1 MSTPA
6 DQRPLTPTEADAAIA
21 LLRAGGTAVIE
32 AGRAGW
38 SLHFKDESFHVDEW
52 EEQDNST
59 SKVSEEFVRS
69 TLAKHPAA
77 FHRLLLK
84 APWEAFRRAFVADN
98 RPVARELLQRT
109 REHGDEH
116 FDFLDAFL
124 GWPQEKPSPEAVA
137 QIARR
142 MAYGARKAYEA
153 VFGPL
158 AYGRQPDP
166 ATAEVCMRGVGF
178 FDALNELAGGPGGH
192 WWARAEYH
200 CSAGRTREAFDDFRR
215 AMADPRCLAQYESQ
229 NFPRWT
235 AQLMHELGIEEGHPD
250 WVDCESL
257 ARALYR
263 GP

>member
-137 QIARR
+137 QIRAHVAQRR
-142 MAYGARKAYEA
+142 A
-153 VFGPL
+153 F
-158 AYGRQPDP
+158 
-166 ATAEVCMRGVGF
+166 
-178 FDALNELAGGPGGH
+178 
-192 WWARAEYH
+192 
-200 CSAGRTREAFDDFRR
+200 REAGLPRPDMRLFIGGDGEAASLDGATRPVPANQRFWSSRR
-215 AMADPRCLAQYESQ
+215 RDGGSVGR
-229 NFPRWT
+229 R
-235 AQLMHELGIEEGHPD
+235 G
-250 WVDCESL
+250 DCEAGCGL
-257 ARALYR
+257 ARWLR
-263 GP
+263 